1 VAEIT
6 GSHLLA
12 KALKSADV
20 DSVFFLMGGPMTD
33 VERHLA
39 VHYDVRLIDV
49 RHEQAAA
56 MMAHSYSRVTGRPGI
71 CMTGA
76 GVDAVNLIT
85 GLTNAFVDCCPVL
98 AVCGSASL
106 KDRGK
111 GAFQE
116 IDQMSLM
123 KPITKAAWQVPSTF
137 RIPAFVEMAF
147 RHAVSGRPGPVYLE
161 VPADVLN
168 ASIDETSAPLPEL
181 QKTNER
187 AMGDSDAIKKAIRL
201 LSASERPVV
210 IAGSGVLW
218 SGANKELQGFV
229 ETTGI
234 PFYTTPQARGIIPE
248 DHTMCFP
255 GARSLAFRE
264 ADCALVVGTRSNF
277 IFGHFLHPRFSRD
290 LKLIQVNI
298 DATEIGHNKPA
309 DVGIAGDAGAVLTQL
324 RDAADRDFDQARFSP
339 WLERL
344 RKRDH
349 QKREEMLPMLNS
361 EEKPIHPLRL
371 CREIRDFLPRDAV
384 FVVDGHETLNL
395 ARQTIPTYFPG
406 HRINVGPAAC
416 IGVGVPF
423 GIGAK
428 VAKPDKPVVV
438 FHGDGGFGMNGMEM
452 DTAIRHNLPVIV
464 IINNNGGWGPGLASP
479 EVSGPEFG
487 VVGRDLGLTRYDR
500 VVEALGGWG
509 AYVEE
514 PDDIRPALEKAVA
527 AGKPA
532 LVNVITD
539 PEFITK
545 TANFT
550 DMMFL

>member
-1 VAEIT
+1 
-6 GSHLLA
+6 
-12 KALKSADV
+12 
-20 DSVFFLMGGPMTD
+20 MGGPMTD

-39 VHYDVRLIDV
+39 VHYAVRLIDV

-56 MMAHSYSRVTGRPGI
+56 MMAHAYSRIAGKPGV

-85 GLTNAFVDCCPVL
+85 GLTNAFLDCCPVI

-106 KDRGK
+106 KERGK

-123 KPITKAAWQVPSTF
+123 KPITKAAWQVPNTV
-137 RIPAFVEMAF
+137 RIPAFVETAF
-147 RHAVSGRPGPVYLE
+147 RHAISGRPGPVYLE

-168 ASIDETSAPLPEL
+168 AKIDEGGAPLPEIPS
-181 QKTNER
+181 TRER
-187 AMGDSDAIKKAIRL
+187 VMGDGEAIKKAITL
-201 LSASERPVV
+201 LSVSERPVV

-218 SGANKELQGFV
+218 SGADKELQAFIQ
-229 ETTGI
+229 TTGI

-248 DHTMCFP
+248 DHTMCIS

-277 IFGHFLHPRFSRD
+277 VFGHFQHPRFSRE

-298 DATEIGHNKPA
+298 DAAEIGQNKSA

-324 RDAADRDFDQARFSP
+324 RDAAESEFDGTRFSS
-339 WLERL
+339 WIARL
-344 RKRDH
+344 RRQDR
-349 QKREEMLPMLNS
+349 QKKEEMLPMLNS

-384 FVVDGHETLNL
+384 LVVDGHETLNL
-395 ARQTIPTYFPG
+395 ARQNIPTYFPG
-406 HRINVGPAAC
+406 HRINVGPAGC

-428 VAKPDKPVVV
+428 VAKPEKPVVI

-452 DTAIRHNLPVIV
+452 DTAIRHDLPVVV

-479 EVSGPEFG
+479 KVSGPELG
-487 VVGRDLGLTRYDR
+487 VVGRDLGLTRYDK

-509 AYVEE
+509 AHVKE
-514 PDDIRPALEKAVA
+514 PDDIRPALEKAFA

-532 LVNVITD
+532 LVNVVTN
-539 PEFITK
+539 PKFMTM
-545 TANFT
+545 TTSFT
-550 DMMFL
+550 DMMFF